1 MSRKAWR
8 DAAKQGQ
15 ARWRNPSLACYLAEL
30 RLARERGAGLPT
42 AIEANES
49 PDWRRAAIRS
59 IRSTMDGKLAMSFR
73 SVVSANG
80 TTLNQTRTYV
90 DKKGKSSKSVLVYDH
105 Q

>member
-1 MSRKAWR
+1 
-8 DAAKQGQ
+8 
-15 ARWRNPSLACYLAEL
+15 
-30 RLARERGAGLPT
+30 
-42 AIEANES
+42 
-49 PDWRRAAIRS
+49 
-59 IRSTMDGKLAMSFR
+59 MDGKLAMSFR